1 MSATEGPAM
10 RFDTSQQMRLSQQ
23 MKLAPR
29 MIQSMEILQ
38 LPLLA
43 LQERIEQEL
52 ESNITLEL
60 VEPVREA
67 PERSGDG
74 QTDDDGPP
82 PDRELDVGDGA
93 HDFERLDTYESSYAE
108 ASENDYS
115 AASLKRFEEYTG
127 HGSARRYDG
136 ERDSKMDAMAN
147 TAARGES
154 LNEQLARQWSLVETD
169 ERTRALGD
177 LLIAFLDADGYL
189 RTALEDVADRAP
201 ERMKPVTVEELAGA
215 LAAVQIALDPPGVA
229 AQTLPECLLLQLDA
243 LEREDGV
250 DRDLERLLI
259 GEHLDDI
266 LQNRLPKVAEKTG
279 LPMQEITDAIGRMR
293 RLDPAPGRVL
303 VDEAP
308 PAVVADAILEYD
320 EEEDRYI
327 AYLNDRVLPNLRI
340 NREYAKM
347 VRDRQVDKPTRD
359 FIRTNISNAEW
370 LLDAVEQRKRT
381 LVRVLNVV
389 AEAQRDF
396 FDQGPQSLRPLPMT
410 QVADQLGVHVATV
423 SRAVS
428 GKYVQTPRGV
438 FPLRR
443 FFSGGTQTEA
453 GEDVSWDAI
462 KAALQEV
469 VDSEDKANP
478 LSDEALADAL
488 KEKGIDIARRT
499 VAKYRSQLSIPSA
512 RMRKKY

>member
-1 MSATEGPAM
+1 M

-60 VEPVREA
+60 VEPAREA
-67 PERSGDG
+67 SERDGPPDDDG
-74 QTDDDGPP
+74 QTT
-82 PDRELDVGDGA
+82 DRELDAGQGE
-93 HDFERLDTYESSYAE
+93 HDFERLDSYEASYAE
-108 ASENDYS
+108 ASENEFS
-115 AASLKRFEEYTG
+115 ASGMHLFDDASGRAATRRFE
-127 HGSARRYDG
+127 G

-147 TAARGES
+147 TAARGAS
-154 LNEQLARQWSLVETD
+154 LNEQLARQWGLVETD
-169 ERTRALGD
+169 ERTSELGD
-177 LLIAFLDADGYL
+177 LIISFLDADGYL
-189 RTALEDVADRAP
+189 RVDMAEVADRAP
-201 ERMKPVTVEELAGA
+201 QSLRPVAIEELDETLSA
-215 LAAVQIALDPPGVA
+215 LQRALDPPGVA
-229 AQTLPECLLLQLDA
+229 ARTLRECLLLQLDA
-243 LEREDGV
+243 LEREDGAE
-250 DRDLERLLI
+250 RSLQRLLI
-259 GEHLDDI
+259 SEHLDDI
-266 LQNRLPKVAEKTG
+266 LQNRLPRVAEKTG
-279 LPMQEITDAIGRMR
+279 MEMERITESIATMR
-293 RLDPAPGRVL
+293 RLDPAPGRML

-308 PAVVADAILEYD
+308 PAVVADAIIEHD
-320 EEEDRYI
+320 EDEDRYI

-340 NREYAKM
+340 NKEYARM
-347 VRDRQVDKPTRD
+347 VRDRDVDKATRD
-359 FIRTNISNAEW
+359 FIRTNIGNAEW

-396 FDQGPQSLRPLPMT
+396 FDQGPQALRPLPMT

-443 FFSGGTQTEA
+443 FFSGGTQTEG
-453 GEDVSWDAI
+453 GEDVSWDAV

-469 VDSEDKANP
+469 VDGEDKSNP
-478 LSDEALADAL
+478 LSDEALAEAL
-488 KEKGIDIARRT
+488 KEKGIEIARRT
-499 VAKYRSQLSIPSA
+499 VAKYRSQLGIPAA